1 MEVNM
6 YFNAHPTIKYND
18 SVVVDIF
25 HKVAPITELLNNTVL
40 FQLYDVKDNETPELL
55 AYKLYGSTE
64 YHWVLL
70 TINNIIN
77 VNTDWPKSTQDFNTY
92 VSNKYAIPDE
102 RHHYEDEDGDIVDTV
117 TNYPIS
123 NYVFEERI
131 NEAQSR
137 IKVLKPEYLNSFVEN
152 FKALL

>member
-1 MEVNM
+1 M
-6 YFNAHPTIKYND
+6 YFSSHPTITYND

-25 HKVAPITELLNNTVL
+25 HKVTPISELLKNSIL
-40 FQLYDVKDNETPELL
+40 FQLHDVKDNETPELL
-55 AYKLYGSTE
+55 SYKLYGSTE

-77 VNTDWPKSTQDFNTY
+77 VNTDWPKSRQDFNTY
-92 VSNKYAIPDE
+92 VSKKYTLPDE

-123 NYVFEERI
+123 NYTFEERI
-131 NEAQSR
+131 NNAQSR
-137 IKVLKPEYLNSFVEN
+137 IKLLKPEYLSSFVEN